1 MATASKTGGATPG
14 ADAETVRRLHKFA
27 HLLDEQF
34 QVPGTSYRIGL
45 DGLVG
50 LIPGVGD
57 TAAALLSSYVLF
69 EAYRVGAPNALL
81 ARMLVN
87 IGVDWLICSIPVA
100 GDLFDFAFK
109 ANRRNVSLLLR
120 HLESLRP

>member
-1 MATASKTGGATPG
+1 MATASKTGDTTPG

-87 IGVDWLICSIPVA
+87 IGVDWLIGSIPVA